1 MNVSIVA
8 FPQTRVAGIRHFGSP
23 SLEHETVRKL
33 IAWKLERRLLDQV
46 RYRTYGLHYADPRI
60 VPPGEHRVD
69 FCLSYDGSIDPNP
82 FGIEEMVIPSMR
94 CALARDLGSR
104 LDNKAAK
111 YLYDEWLPH
120 SGEEI
125 AARPLVFHYVNV
137 GPAVKDDEAIT
148 DVYMPLK

>member
-1 MNVSIVA
+1 MNVSIVT
-8 FPQTRVAGIRHFGSP
+8 FPQTRVAGIRHIGSP

-33 IAWKLERRLLDQV
+33 VAWKLERRLLDQV
-46 RYRTYGLHYADPRI
+46 RYRTYGLHYTDPRM
-60 VPPGEHRVD
+60 VPPDEHRVD
-69 FCLSYDGSIDPNP
+69 FCLSYDGSIDPNL
-82 FGIEEMVIPSMR
+82 FGIVEMVIPSMR
-94 CALARDLGSR
+94 CALARDIGSR

-125 AARPLVFHYVNV
+125 AALPLVFHYVNV
-137 GPAVKDDEAIT
+137 GPAVKEDEAIT